1 MPLSFP
7 CGAAHTSNQ
16 PISNRIY
23 NQLRKSAHK
32 DQKRK
37 QRQKEEKERS
47 TAEKAVDENTRIL
60 LQKLINIGLGNVL
73 VELTFA
79 IIFKLYTLRG
89 NLSKRFK
96 NKNSSLPFEKN
107 EKKCENSRFLFE
119 TEASKSQRNFRF
131 IETKNLRFQIF

>member
-37 QRQKEEKERS
+37 QRQKEDKERS

-60 LQKLINIGLGNVL
+60 LQKLINIGLGAISVVNRLIIQSNFFIRQYFMSPLSYL
-73 VELTFA
+73 VGHF
-79 IIFKLYTLRG
+79 
-89 NLSKRFK
+89 
-96 NKNSSLPFEKN
+96 
-107 EKKCENSRFLFE
+107 
-119 TEASKSQRNFRF
+119 
-131 IETKNLRFQIF
+131 ETKNS

>member
-1 MPLSFP
+1 MLTPWNRQFLNSIFSGQFLTHNSFQDNMPLSFP

-73 VELTFA
+73 VQL
-79 IIFKLYTLRG
+79 IFR
-89 NLSKRFK
+89 
-96 NKNSSLPFEKN
+96 
-107 EKKCENSRFLFE
+107 
-119 TEASKSQRNFRF
+119 
-131 IETKNLRFQIF
+131 